1 MIKLYNQGLY
11 PQVCEAAEKLA
22 EQHPQSTETLGIIGA
37 VSFEVKDF
45 DCAIS
50 CYQLAAKLIPDSAE
64 TYFKIGIVFGPK
76 GDLTAAKA
84 SFQKTLDINP
94 EHAHAHAH
102 NNIGI
107 MQLKMGEL
115 DAAFAR
121 ASNALR
127 LVSDHAEAHKNNWDI
142 CFERHDLKPAVDSY
156 GRALELNPAAVP
168 VHNNLAAACLAYG
181 DRFGAI
187 QSYDALSK
195 LEPDHQEA

>member
-11 PQVCEAAEKLA
+11 SQVLEAAEKLA

-64 TYFKIGIVFGPK
+64 TYFKMGIVFGPK

-94 EHAHAHAH
+94 EHANAH

-107 MQLKMGEL
+107 LFQKLGKTN
-115 DAAFAR
+115 DA
-121 ASNALR
+121 
-127 LVSDHAEAHKNNWDI
+127 
-142 CFERHDLKPAVDSY
+142 
-156 GRALELNPAAVP
+156 
-168 VHNNLAAACLAYG
+168 
-181 DRFGAI
+181 
-187 QSYDALSK
+187 
-195 LEPDHQEA
+195 